1 VLGLRFTEDKAVPAA
16 RFQALRDLLGDG
28 FIGVEL
34 DSSDGNPYGHP
45 KSAHSVVTENLDDRP
60 GTPTR
65 QALDQVLS
73 FFSERLLNA

>member
-1 VLGLRFTEDKAVPAA
+1 
-16 RFQALRDLLGDG
+16 
-28 FIGVEL
+28 
-34 DSSDGNPYGHP
+34 
-45 KSAHSVVTENLDDRP
+45 LDDRP